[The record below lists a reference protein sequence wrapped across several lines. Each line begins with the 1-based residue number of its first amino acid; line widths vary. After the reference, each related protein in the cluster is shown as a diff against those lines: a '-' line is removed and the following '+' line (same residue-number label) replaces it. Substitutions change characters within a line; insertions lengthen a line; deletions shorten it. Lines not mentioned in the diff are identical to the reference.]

1 MQPIVRNHVLK
12 YESIWSQFAVNRASL
27 SLMQFKAIV
36 SLYLSTLYLYLP
48 NIKINREER
57 EDSDDDDKVFIRQ
70 HPIDCFSFVRKII
83 QINGIRVPVT
93 LQLIGV
99 PNRFFLG
106 IKLVVF
112 NTDTTSESGV
122 FLCIDQKNW
131 LLHDSQKQYVKKTKL
146 SKDSL
151 VENYSLPKF
160 IQQNGMELILNKLEI
175 KTDLV

>member
-1 MQPIVRNHVLK
+1 
-12 YESIWSQFAVNRASL
+12 
-27 SLMQFKAIV
+27 MQFKAIV

-131 LLHDSQKQYVKKTKL
+131 LLHDGQKYVGDRRRNTLQQNVKKTKL